1 MTVSDYDYS
10 IARALEAAGY
20 FVAAAK
26 PYFEKYRLI
35 LPMPLFNAFVNL
47 RAAIEAHE
55 KLTEAIRA
63 MDLKNAIRSTGKETK

>member
-1 MTVSDYDYS
+1 MSVADYEES
-10 IARALEAAGY
+10 IAHVLDAAGY

-47 RAAIEAHE
+47 RSAVEAHE
-55 KLTEAIRA
+55 KRKEI
-63 MDLKNAIRSTGKETK
+63 IRSTGKETK